1 MNFGLSNI
9 MLQLSTIRITG
20 AMGAAAAK
28 SRVGVL
34 VAPDRSVRVDGI
46 DLTFDATERVAN
58 AKNLCRADTQISS
71 QRLDNDGIVPSAHC
85 VILERMHACLHQDFL
100 HWTML

>member
-9 MLQLSTIRITG
+9 MLQLSTIRITC

-46 DLTFDATERVAN
+46 DLTFDATKEWPMQKISVGPTPRFL
-58 AKNLCRADTQISS
+58 AKD
-71 QRLDNDGIVPSAHC
+71 
-85 VILERMHACLHQDFL
+85 
-100 HWTML
+100 WTMMALSHQPIV

>member
-1 MNFGLSNI
+1 
-9 MLQLSTIRITG
+9 MLQLSTIRITC

-34 VAPDRSVRVDGI
+34 VAPDRSARADGI
-46 DLTFDATERVAN
+46 DLTFDATERVADEGIY
-58 AKNLCRADTQISS
+58 CRGDTQISS
-71 QRLDNDGIVPSAHC
+71 QRLHNDGIVPSAHS

-100 HWTML
+100 HWTVL